1 MSDQT
6 ETEAEGPLA
15 GADEGETPS
24 AFAEPT
30 QTAANRQ
37 TRDAVQ
43 FANAEAFARAREA
56 VAAIAAQ
63 GIAQAA
69 VQTTQD
75 AAAYLQAVMT
85 LAATAQGVA
94 FAALLKGDQDMIKV
108 IEAANA
114 AVVNAKVNFDAVA
127 AEAAELTADR

>member
-1 MSDQT
+1 MSD
-6 ETEAEGPLA
+6 ETEAEMP
-15 GADEGETPS
+15 P
-24 AFAEPT
+24 AFAEPD

-37 TRDAVQ
+37 VRDAVQ

-56 VAAIAAQ
+56 VGAIAAQ

-114 AVVNAKVNFDAVA
+114 AVLNAKVNFDAVA
-127 AEAAELTADR
+127 AEAAKLTAGR